1 MSKSIKSYP
10 KEFQNAV
17 IKRREASGTL
27 GLGYWAARDAI
38 KKTTENKQNSIGHQY
53 SGQCRGL
60 MSLEPE
66 FDSPMPYYLTNWKN
80 VV

>member
-1 MSKSIKSYP
+1 MMSKSIKSYP

-38 KKTTENKQNSIGHQY
+38 KKTTENK
-53 SGQCRGL
+53 
-60 MSLEPE
+60 
-66 FDSPMPYYLTNWKN
+66 
-80 VV
+80 

>member
-10 KEFQNAV
+10 KEFQYSV

-38 KKTTENKQNSIGHQY
+38 KKITGSEKS
-53 SGQCRGL
+53 
-60 MSLEPE
+60 
-66 FDSPMPYYLTNWKN
+66 
-80 VV
+80 